1 MILLNEIKEK
11 VALSRFKLGDT
22 LMENEKGK
30 ICQKDNGHL
39 LKKKGARDRVKRAI
53 IRGENGALLAP
64 GRGHLPEICFS
75 CPLTEVFY
83 FTYFTFHIYL
93 HQFTF

>member
-22 LMENEKGK
+22 LME
-30 ICQKDNGHL
+30 DNGHL